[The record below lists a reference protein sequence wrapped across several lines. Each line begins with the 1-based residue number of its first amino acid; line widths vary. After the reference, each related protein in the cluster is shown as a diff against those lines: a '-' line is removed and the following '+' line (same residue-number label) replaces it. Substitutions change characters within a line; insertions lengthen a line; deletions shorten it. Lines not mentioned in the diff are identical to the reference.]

1 VESAFVIR
9 DIYLRIVKNIVV
21 PIIALIMGIVMNS
34 SVFVMRDGKASIA
47 VLKNAR
53 SNVWMMGIAIW
64 MNVIVNLD
72 IRESFVNSKSASMT
86 VLIME
91 FVKTINASVLMVISE
106 KIAPYMNAE
115 IIVLNKVSVTAKQG
129 NALVMM
135 GFMETTV
142 L

>member
-1 VESAFVIR
+1 
-9 DIYLRIVKNIVV
+9 
-21 PIIALIMGIVMNS
+21 
-34 SVFVMRDGKASIA
+34 
-47 VLKNAR
+47 
-53 SNVWMMGIAIW
+53 